1 MKMLGWAG
9 DWAAAKQAA
18 AHAAGAIMFLG
29 ALGSLA
35 ACGGDGRL
43 EPQAAS
49 DGAIRIDT
57 PAAPEAIGPYSQAV
71 LAGNTLYLAGQ
82 IALDPE
88 SGVMVQPGPD
98 ETAIEVETRRVLDN
112 LGAVL
117 AAAGFGFEHV
127 VQAQVFLVDLAEF
140 GAMNAIY
147 ETYFE
152 GMIPPARATVQVAA
166 LPRGARVEILF
177 TAVRP

>member
-1 MKMLGWAG
+1 MSASRGWVAPVAPLVLLLGVWMAG
-9 DWAAAKQAA
+9 CSGEDSAPAPVAAPA
-18 AHAAGAIMFLG
+18 
-29 ALGSLA
+29 
-35 ACGGDGRL
+35 
-43 EPQAAS
+43 PAS
-49 DGAIRIDT
+49 APAIRIET
-57 PAAPEAIGPYSQAV
+57 SSAPEAIGPYSQAV

-88 SGVMVQPGPD
+88 TGVMVEPGPG
-98 ETAIEVETRRVLDN
+98 ESAIEVETRRVLDN

-117 AAAGFGFEHV
+117 TAAGFGFEHV

-152 GMIPPARATVQVAA
+152 GMIAPARATVQVAA

>member
-1 MKMLGWAG
+1 MLLGV
-9 DWAAAKQAA
+9 
-18 AHAAGAIMFLG
+18 MG
-29 ALGSLA
+29 ALG
-35 ACGGDGRL
+35 ACGPVD
-43 EPQAAS
+43 ADATA
-49 DGAIRIDT
+49 DGAIRIET

-71 LAGNTLYLAGQ
+71 LVGNTLYLAGQ

-88 SGVMVQPGPD
+88 TGVMVEPGPGQ
-98 ETAIEVETRRVLDN
+98 TAIEVETRRVLDN

-117 AAAGFGFEHV
+117 TAAGFGFEHV

>member
-1 MKMLGWAG
+1 MIRLRWPA
-9 DWAAAKQAA
+9 WSLTLCATAVAAAVLTVSGCTRD
-18 AHAAGAIMFLG
+18 HAGPL
-29 ALGSLA
+29 
-35 ACGGDGRL
+35 
-43 EPQAAS
+43 
-49 DGAIRIDT
+49 RIDT
-57 PAAPEAIGPYSQAV
+57 PAAPEAIGPYSQGV
-71 LAGNTLYLAGQ
+71 LVGNTLYLAGQ

-88 SGVMVQPGPD
+88 SGLMVEPGPAQ
-98 ETAIEVETRRVLDN
+98 TAIEVETRQVLDN

-117 AAAGFGFEHV
+117 DAAGFGFEHV

-140 GAMNAIY
+140 STMNSIY

>member
-1 MKMLGWAG
+1 MMTISVRWARG
-9 DWAAAKQAA
+9 ALAFVAVLAGCERGGSGAVAEDAAAT
-18 AHAAGAIMFLG
+18 
-29 ALGSLA
+29 
-35 ACGGDGRL
+35 
-43 EPQAAS
+43 
-49 DGAIRIDT
+49 GAIRIET
-57 PAAPEAIGPYSQAV
+57 LAAPEAIGPYSQAV
-71 LAGNTLYLAGQ
+71 LAGSTLYLAGQ

-88 SGVMVQPGPD
+88 TGVMVEPGPGQ
-98 ETAIEVETRRVLDN
+98 TAIEVETQRVLDN

-117 AAAGFGFEHV
+117 TAAGFGFEHV